1 MLVSL
6 TVFLEPTCW
15 TEQLPSLDVVRIRV
29 RVNGEEAALNVI
41 KSKRDTLRQ
50 EGADFDALI
59 ESNAVNAA
67 ENRAKAESLRM
78 DAEKILTA
86 ESARKTE
93 IAEAVEA
100 AELECQE
107 VEKLRNSIKDLTVAQ
122 EKDAADMKL
131 QLENDEQSVSTMEAE
146 IARSID
152 ELALFKT
159 QCAEHKEKVTVTHN
173 KLHKEIAGA
182 KTTADMVTTVYERAQ
197 KNANSFK
204 TQSDDGDLVLQ
215 LKLLDESKQKIIDDA
230 NRERDEIIQS
240 E

>member
-6 TVFLEPTCW
+6 TAFPEPKW
-15 TEQLPSLDVVRIRV
+15 GFEQPPSLDVARIRV
-29 RVNGEEAALNVI
+29 RVNSEEADLSAM

-59 ESNAVNAA
+59 ESNAVDAA
-67 ENRAKAESLRM
+67 ENRAKAESLQTK
-78 DAEKILTA
+78 AEKVLTA
-86 ESARKTE
+86 ESVRKTE

-131 QLENDEQSVSTMEAE
+131 QLENDEQSVSAMEAE

-152 ELALFKT
+152 ELALIKT

-182 KTTADMVTTVYERAQ
+182 KTTADMVKTAHERAQ

-215 LKLLDESKQKIIDDA
+215 LKLLDESEQQIIDDA

>member
-6 TVFLEPTCW
+6 TAFPEPKW
-15 TEQLPSLDVVRIRV
+15 GFEQPPSLDVARIRV
-29 RVNGEEAALNVI
+29 CVNSEEADLSAMM
-41 KSKRDTLRQ
+41 SKRDTLRQ

-59 ESNAVNAA
+59 ESNAVDAA
-67 ENRAKAESLRM
+67 ENRAKAESLQTK
-78 DAEKILTA
+78 AEKVLTA
-86 ESARKTE
+86 ESVRKTE

-131 QLENDEQSVSTMEAE
+131 QLENDEQSVSAMEAE

-152 ELALFKT
+152 ELALIKT

-182 KTTADMVTTVYERAQ
+182 KTTADMVKTAHERAQ

-215 LKLLDESKQKIIDDA
+215 LKLLDESEQQIIDDA